1 MKHQLSSAETTTSQ
15 PLPRSIKPSF
25 FSSSNLRPPSRSKE
39 PFTAPPHMNNKL
51 LIEEADRER
60 NQYVFG
66 YKNLFHNFIK
76 YLREMG
82 DKGCLKS
89 SIEQNWLAYEDNNV
103 LVLSSQT
110 QSSTIRDK
118 IIPHVVSWFTYEAV
132 QEDEFKGIGDG
143 DNDEIEDD
151 YFLEPNVDWA
161 GDLQQ
166 CVQSQ

>member
-1 MKHQLSSAETTTSQ
+1 MPQEFHRAKLVG
-15 PLPRSIKPSF
+15 
-25 FSSSNLRPPSRSKE
+25 LR
-39 PFTAPPHMNNKL
+39 
-51 LIEEADRER
+51 
-60 NQYVFG
+60 
-66 YKNLFHNFIK
+66 
-76 YLREMG
+76 
-82 DKGCLKS
+82 
-89 SIEQNWLAYEDNNV
+89 
-103 LVLSSQT
+103 
-110 QSSTIRDK
+110 SSTIRDK